1 MSGAVVHSL
10 KSESGTELG
19 PVAISKHFRLL
30 FSALQVVSKK
40 SLPMIDLSRSIQT
53 IRDQCGT
60 AFGDC
65 ASSNLI
71 GVGSTKNMTMQNLI
85 HWFMTSGS
93 LLAVLVTA
101 GVAVLLVCC
110 LGCSECPCREKDD
123 LFRRREV

>member
-1 MSGAVVHSL
+1 MRYSL
-10 KSESGTELG
+10 YY
-19 PVAISKHFRLL
+19 
-30 FSALQVVSKK
+30 
-40 SLPMIDLSRSIQT
+40 SLPSNNLVDLVR
-53 IRDQCGT
+53 
-60 AFGDC
+60 
-65 ASSNLI
+65 NL
-71 GVGSTKNMTMQNLI
+71 TMQNLI